1 MTRYGNEK
9 EKMRSLLDPG
19 PVPEIVEMR
28 LREAYA
34 ALPERRPAR
43 PARPR
48 LRVLRTALAAAAL
61 CVALPVT
68 VLAATGELLPMIEGA
83 IAFFRTDAATTLDSI
98 QNTFEA
104 GDRPAGKAAGG
115 EHRRRRQRAVR
126 RADAGSV
133 GFRVQRHAAAGG
145 PCRRRGIRSR

>member
-48 LRVLRTALAAAAL
+48 LRVRRWRPRRCAWR
-61 CVALPVT
+61 CPLPCW
-68 VLAATGELLPMIEGA
+68 L
-83 IAFFRTDAATTLDSI
+83 
-98 QNTFEA
+98 
-104 GDRPAGKAAGG
+104 
-115 EHRRRRQRAVR
+115 QR
-126 RADAGSV
+126 GSCC
-133 GFRVQRHAAAGG
+133 
-145 PCRRRGIRSR
+145 P

>member
-61 CVALPVT
+61 CDRFGVIFPT
-68 VLAATGELLPMIEGA
+68 RI
-83 IAFFRTDAATTLDSI
+83 TL
-98 QNTFEA
+98 
-104 GDRPAGKAAGG
+104 GWG
-115 EHRRRRQRAVR
+115 
-126 RADAGSV
+126 
-133 GFRVQRHAAAGG
+133 
-145 PCRRRGIRSR
+145 

>member
-43 PARPR
+43 PAYGAGGRGAVR
-48 LRVLRTALAAAAL
+48 GVARYRAGCNGGAAAH
-61 CVALPVT
+61 
-68 VLAATGELLPMIEGA
+68 
-83 IAFFRTDAATTLDSI
+83 D
-98 QNTFEA
+98 
-104 GDRPAGKAAGG
+104 
-115 EHRRRRQRAVR
+115 
-126 RADAGSV
+126 
-133 GFRVQRHAAAGG
+133 
-145 PCRRRGIRSR
+145 